1 MEQRVRV
8 LLIEDDP
15 DYTMLMN
22 VYVNEACGEALKYVL
37 ESAESLTAGLDLL
50 ARQEFDI
57 VLLDLMLP
65 DSRGIETLVKLRA
78 KAPGL
83 PVVVLTNIDQDD
95 FGREAIAH
103 GAQDFLSKNKV
114 DSRRLSHAIGF
125 ALERNR
131 LFRQME
137 TLVDGSPDGMVIVDR
152 DRTVRYANAA
162 AAALFGRRKEAMIG
176 RLFEYATVPGKAVE
190 LKLSPA
196 PDRAI
201 VAEMRTAEI
210 EWKGYPAWLASIRDV
225 TELKK
230 LEEVRA
236 EVRERTRMDQ
246 LKDQLLSTVAH
257 ELRTPLSVVK
267 AVVGTL
273 RDKLAGPMTPDQSE
287 LIAAA
292 DRNINRLTRLLNNFL
307 DLSRLESRRAR
318 VNRRAVDPVELV
330 REVSEGV
337 RMANRGRSVVILYDL
352 PEKAPEVH
360 VDADMIA
367 QVLSNLLDNALR
379 YARARVLVR
388 MTCEPQAAE
397 VCVVDDGPGIPAEK
411 LADLFN
417 KFVQLDRPRGGS
429 GYKGTGLGLAIS
441 REIMGLNDG
450 KIWAENAA
458 GGRGAC
464 FRFTLPY
471 AAAATAGG
479 RKEEP
484 HAGTRA
490 D

>member
-1 MEQRVRV
+1 VRV

-22 VYVNEACGEALKYVL
+22 VYVNEACGEAMKYML
-37 ESAESLTAGLDLL
+37 ESAESLNAGLDLL
-50 ARQEFDI
+50 AREEFDI

-83 PVVVLTNIDQDD
+83 PIVVLTNIDQEDV
-95 FGREAIAH
+95 GREAISH

-137 TLVDGSPDGMVIVDR
+137 TLVEGSPDGMVIVDR

-162 AAALFGRRKEAMIG
+162 ALGLFGRKKESLVG
-176 RLFEYATVPGKAVE
+176 RIFEYATVPGKAVE
-190 LKLSPA
+190 LKLTPV
-196 PDRAI
+196 PDKTV
-201 VAEMRTAEI
+201 VAEMRVAEI

-225 TELKK
+225 TESKK

-273 RDKLAGPMTPDQSE
+273 RDHLAGPLTADQAE

-318 VNRRAVDPVELV
+318 VNRRPLNPVELV

-337 RMANRGRSVVILYDL
+337 RMANRGRNIVILYDL
-352 PEKAPEVH
+352 PDDACDVH
-360 VDADMIA
+360 VDPDMIA
-367 QVLSNLLDNALR
+367 QVLANLLDNAMR

-388 MTCEPQAAE
+388 MTCAHENAE
-397 VCVVDDGPGIPAEK
+397 VCVIDDGPGIPADK
-411 LADLFN
+411 FADLFN

-450 KIWAENAA
+450 KIWAENAS
-458 GGRGAC
+458 GRGAC

-471 AAAATAGG
+471 AEKAAAG
-479 RKEEP
+479 RQEEP
-484 HAGTRA
+484 HAGSRA
-490 D
+490 E